1 MGIGPPEMT
10 TDAGEE
16 LQTAGSQMES
26 LTCCQRS
33 WPEVA
38 IQELSEVSPPTMQNM
53 LGKRSWRRCWEGHLN
68 IVNSGMGRKEIR
80 RAPV

>member
-1 MGIGPPEMT
+1 MT

-33 WPEVA
+33 RPEVG
-38 IQELSEVSPPTMQNM
+38 IQELSEVSPPTIAEYAGGKELEEM
-53 LGKRSWRRCWEGHLN
+53 LGGPPQHSEQRNGEEGNQESPGLN
-68 IVNSGMGRKEIR
+68 
-80 RAPV
+80 P